1 VVPGGGYSE
10 KTQSWKCSPNNY
22 LLPIKVLQKRFR
34 SLFLTALKKLY
45 QKDTLFLDGSPYE
58 KEQKFQ
64 RLIDELFETE
74 WIVYA
79 KESFKSSDSVISYL
93 SKYTHRIAISNHRIL
108 SVKDG
113 IVIFSYRDYK
123 DGKKKNMSVPVMKFM
138 KLFLIHITWI
148 D

>member
-113 IVIFSYRDYK
+113 IVTFSYKDYK
-123 DGKKKNMSVPVMKFM
+123 DGKKKNLSLPVLKFM
-138 KLFLIHITWI
+138 KLFLIHVT
-148 D
+148 